1 MQTITAL
8 YDHYS
13 DASLAVADLE
23 AAGLAHADISIVANK
38 SARERVGSKATLEP
52 AASGPE
58 KGASVG
64 AILAGGA
71 GLLAGLGMMAIP
83 GIGPVV
89 AAGWLAS
96 TITGAAVG
104 GAAGGLVGAL
114 TNSGVN
120 PANADV
126 YAEGVRRGGA
136 LVTVNA
142 NDGDVARVRDILKQR
157 SWVDPESR
165 AQEYR
170 RTGWTRF
177 DEKADPVLPGV

>member
-8 YDHYS
+8 FDHYS

-23 AAGLAHADISIVANK
+23 AAGFAHADISIVANK
-38 SARERVGSKATLEP
+38 SAKESVGNNGSAEP
-52 AASGPE
+52 AATGTE

-71 GLLAGLGMMAIP
+71 GLLAGLGILAIP

-114 TNSGVN
+114 TDSGVN
-120 PANADV
+120 PAHADV
-126 YAEGVRRGGA
+126 YAEGVRRGGT

-165 AQEYR
+165 GQEYR
-170 RTGWTRF
+170 STGWTSF
-177 DEKADPVLPGV
+177 DERAPPFFPGQ